1 MQVWQGGISTVQVAR
16 EAGRVSRSL
25 PAFAPVGGGRTH
37 PPTSLLTQEG
47 GVRDLGHDVVLHR
60 VHVQAA
66 HTRPPHVGQH
76 A

>member
-1 MQVWQGGISTVQVAR
+1 MLCPYL
-16 EAGRVSRSL
+16 L
-25 PAFAPVGGGRTH
+25 P
-37 PPTSLLTQEG
+37 SLLTQEG

-76 A
+76 ARLTQTAEHLA

>member
-1 MQVWQGGISTVQVAR
+1 MMLAQVAG
-16 EAGRVSRSL
+16 EAERCGVPTLPTHRGRFGGTLTPL
-25 PAFAPVGGGRTH
+25 PP
-37 PPTSLLTQEG
+37 LLTQEG